1 MKSLIILK
9 GVAKTEKLRWV
20 EKEGL
25 ENFFLD
31 INTLRRLYSS
41 PELLVPFKEI
51 LNKSYG
57 DTVYSE
63 FLRVLITKLSKG
75 CLIVLD
81 PENECLK
88 VFESLAFIFGYTVFY
103 VYQNMP
109 KDYMTNSKHYNLPYF
124 PAKRKDELKR
134 EMVDHLDFNVG
145 GKLIIKRYKEVEQ
158 YWEKKC
164 KGENYY
170 KLKTNKKVLHVS
182 DIHSNYSLY
191 KLLPPFKNYD
201 FTIFHG
207 DYIDGPEEGGSR
219 AMIDEVFRLGNRRNL
234 VWLEGNHE
242 LRLRKQ
248 LGLIMLNVGGRNREV
263 RELLYKS
270 IPADYFKTTYKEFF
284 DLTPEQAKEYI
295 EKLNKTLK
303 LFVIIECGKLKY
315 ICTHSGLKYIEQI
328 SPKFIGNVIY
338 GNRDMNKVDKE
349 FSSHTQ
355 KSGYWSVH
363 AHCKY
368 YSEWNTH
375 KYRNVVNLDPQT
387 NGEVIYAEQEKN
399 QWKTIQLGK

>member
-25 ENFFLD
+25 KNFFLD
-31 INTLRRLYSS
+31 IDVLKKLYSS
-41 PELLVPFKEI
+41 PELLVPFKEV
-51 LNKSYG
+51 LNRSYG

-63 FLRVLITKLSKG
+63 FLKVFITKLSKG

-88 VFESLAFIFGYTVFY
+88 VFESLAFIFGYTIFY
-103 VYQNMP
+103 VYQSIP
-109 KDYMTNSKHYNLPYF
+109 KDYMKNQKAYGLPYYM
-124 PAKRKDELKR
+124 AKRKDELKK
-134 EMVDHLDFNVG
+134 EVVEHLDFTEE
-145 GKLIIKRYKEVEQ
+145 GKHVIKKYREVEQ
-158 YWEKKC
+158 YWEKKA
-164 KGENYY
+164 KRENWI
-170 KLKTNKKVLHVS
+170 NGQGKKILHVS
-182 DIHSNYSLY
+182 DIHSNYTLY
-191 KLLPPFKNYD
+191 KLLPNFKDYGL
-201 FTIFHG
+201 TIFHG

-219 AMIDEVFRLGNRRNL
+219 AMIDEVIRRGARSGI

-263 RELLYKS
+263 RELLYES
-270 IPADYFKTTYKEFF
+270 IPSDYFKTTYKEFM
-284 DLTPEQAKEYI
+284 DLSPEQAKTYI
-295 EKLNKTLK
+295 DRLNRILK
-303 LFVIIECGKLKY
+303 LFVILDCGKIKY
-315 ICTHSGLKYIEQI
+315 VCTHSGLKYIEQI

-349 FSSHTQ
+349 FAAHT
-355 KSGYWSVH
+355 SGSGWWSVH

-368 YSEWNTH
+368 YSEWDTH

-387 NGEVIYAEQEKN
+387 NGEVIFAEQEKN
-399 QWKTIQLGK
+399 QWKTVQLGK

>member
-1 MKSLIILK
+1 MKTLIILK
-9 GVAKTEKLRWV
+9 GVAKTEKLRWI

-25 ENFFLD
+25 KNFFLD
-31 INTLRRLYSS
+31 IDVIRKLYSS
-41 PELLVPFKEI
+41 PELLVPFKEV

-63 FLRVLITKLSKG
+63 FLKVFITKLSKG

-103 VYQNMP
+103 VYQNIP
-109 KDYMTNSKHYNLPYF
+109 KDYVKNQKAYSLSYYPE
-124 PAKRKDELKR
+124 KRKDELKR
-134 EMVDHLDFNVG
+134 EVVGHLDFNEE
-145 GKLIIKRYKEVEQ
+145 GKIIIKKYRDVEL

-164 KGENYY
+164 ERENWISG
-170 KLKTNKKVLHVS
+170 KNKKVLHVS
-182 DIHSNYSLY
+182 DIHSNFSLF
-191 KLLPPFKNYD
+191 KLLPSFKDYD

-207 DYIDGPEEGGSR
+207 DYIDGPEERGSR
-219 AMIDEVFRLGNRRNL
+219 EMINEIIRKGNKSGII
-234 VWLEGNHE
+234 WLEGNHE

-248 LGLIMLNVGGRNREV
+248 LGLIMLNVGGRNKEV
-263 RELLYKS
+263 RELLYES
-270 IPADYFKTTYKEFF
+270 IPTDYFKTTYKEFM
-284 DLTPEQAKEYI
+284 DLTPEQAKAYLER
-295 EKLNKTLK
+295 LNRILK
-303 LFVIIECGKLKY
+303 LFVIVDCGKIKY

-338 GNRDMNKVDKE
+338 GNRDMNRVDKE
-349 FSSHTQ
+349 FSNHT
-355 KSGYWSVH
+355 KGSGWWSVH

-368 YSEWNTH
+368 YNDWETH

-387 NGEVIYAEQEKN
+387 NGEIIYAEQWKN
-399 QWKTIQLGK
+399 QWKTVQLEK